1 VTETTDYTDTL
12 LLLQIKEGDEKAFR
26 LLFERYRNQLFT
38 YLFRITKSKEAA
50 EEMVLDV
57 FLKIWLG
64 RSIIT
69 EIQYFEG
76 FLFRI
81 AHNKAIDFLRT
92 VAQQPAKQEALWAS
106 MQETPA
112 SETADQR
119 LELNR
124 AQQTIH
130 EAIEHLPGQQQNVFV
145 LSREQGLTYDKIA
158 EKLHLSRHTVRNH
171 MAAALEF
178 IRLFLQEKGYGIT
191 LLSLVLNKTF

>member
-1 VTETTDYTDTL
+1 MTETTDYTDAL
-12 LLLQIKEGDEKAFR
+12 LLMQIKEGDEKAFQ
-26 LLFERYRNQLFT
+26 LLFERYRNRLFT

-81 AHNKAIDFLRT
+81 AHNKAIDFLRI
-92 VAQQPAKQEALWAS
+92 VAPAKQETLWAS

-112 SETADQR
+112 SETADQG
-119 LELNR
+119 LDLKR

-130 EAIEHLPGQQQNVFV
+130 EAVERLPGQQQKVFV
-145 LSREQGLTYDKIA
+145 LSREQGLTYDQIA

-171 MAAALEF
+171 MSAALEF

-191 LLSLVLNKTF
+191 LLSIFLNTSF

>member
-1 VTETTDYTDTL
+1 MTETTDYTDAL

-69 EIQYFEG
+69 EIQNFEG

-92 VAQQPAKQEALWAS
+92 VAQQPAKQETLWAS

-130 EAIEHLPGQQQNVFV
+130 EAVERLPGQQQKVFV
-145 LSREQGLTYDKIA
+145 LSREQGLTYDQIA